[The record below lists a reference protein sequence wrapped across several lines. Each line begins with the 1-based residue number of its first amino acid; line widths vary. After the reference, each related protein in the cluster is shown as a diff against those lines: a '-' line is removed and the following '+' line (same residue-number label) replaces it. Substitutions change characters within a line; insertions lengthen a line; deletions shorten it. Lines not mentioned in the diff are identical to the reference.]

1 MREKF
6 ALVERSIGEGEDD
19 TYFTYVYETIVNVG
33 LGPTKLR
40 LTLSID
46 GCDLDSETLETNA
59 HGPASWLWEK
69 IGLKAGSYGPSILQR
84 GSGETGGMPVN
95 LGEAWEI
102 LTAAGLP
109 ADYSFV

>member
-6 ALVERSIGEGEDD
+6 ALVKQSFDETEDEH
-19 TYFTYVYETIVNVG
+19 YTYVYETIVNVG

-46 GCDLDSETLETNA
+46 GCELDPDTLEAKA
-59 HGPASWLWEK
+59 HGPANWLWEM
-69 IGLKAGSYGPSILQR
+69 IGLTHKRVR
-84 GSGETGGMPVN
+84 GGGETGGMPVD
-95 LGEAWEI
+95 LDEAWEI

-109 ADYSFV
+109 AHYSFV

>member
-6 ALVERSIGEGEDD
+6 ALVEQSFDETEDE
-19 TYFTYVYETIVNVG
+19 YYTYVYETIVNVG

-46 GCDLDSETLETNA
+46 GCELDPDTLEARA

-69 IGLKAGSYGPSILQR
+69 IGLRSGSYGPASLHR

-95 LGEAWEI
+95 LDDAWEI